1 MNSLTVSDYT
11 RMFFDADEAAV
22 DERREGKQGRD
33 YYDGKQYTHEELE
46 ILKSRR
52 QPPTTL
58 NRVARKINHLAG
70 MEVERRSDPKA
81 YPRTE
86 KHTKAAEAAT
96 DALRY
101 VEQTIK
107 LDEIFSALHGDMLVE
122 GYGAHELTV
131 EQNRKGEYVIGSTH
145 WRWDCLFYDPHSV
158 MNDFSDAMYLGG
170 VEWLDVAKA
179 KAQFPGKAEI
189 IESTTSLSGAHTGID
204 DYDDKPERKAWVTK
218 GSRKRIRIVH
228 MYHLVDGEWY
238 LCQFTGGGILSR
250 TQVPF
255 VDEEGTSWC
264 PMVFQSAYV
273 DRDGDRYGE
282 VRNLISPQDM
292 INKTHSK
299 LQHLISVRQLIARE
313 GVFSESEG
321 GIDGARQ
328 EFAKP
333 DGVITIN
340 GSKDDYEISSTADQ
354 FSGHAALLQEFKSEI
369 DLMGPNA
376 SMQGKG
382 PQSQSGRALI
392 AQTEGGMRE
401 FTPVADRFNS
411 MKERTYRYIWFL
423 IKQYWTEPK
432 WIRVTDDEST
442 PKFVGL
448 NQPVSR
454 MEMAVRKMQ
463 EAGADEEQIS
473 QAVRQIQSD
482 PRLAMMA
489 QQIGEVDNQV
499 AEIDVD
505 ITIELGPNIQTLQIE
520 QFEAITQMVSAGVP
534 IPPDVIVEMSS
545 LRNKEKILERMRGG
559 GEQSPE
565 EQQAAQ
571 QQREIELEAVMAKID
586 VDKSIAARNYADAQ
600 QKATPEPGQP
610 DTSVEDAAKQQIDA
624 FNAETNRMKAEGDL
638 EIRASLASAQID
650 KTDAEID
657 RMRREPVQR
666 QSAA

>member
-1 MNSLTVSDYT
+1 M
-11 RMFFDADEAAV
+11 
-22 DERREGKQGRD
+22 
-33 YYDGKQYTHEELE
+33 E
-46 ILKSRR
+46 ILKTRR

-70 MEVERRSDPKA
+70 LEVERRTDPKA
-81 YPRTE
+81 WPRTD

-107 LDEIFSALHGDMLVE
+107 LDEIFSALHDDMLVE

-131 EQNRKGEYVIGSTH
+131 EKNNRGEYVIGSTH

-158 MNDFSDAMYLGG
+158 KPDFSDAMYLGG

-179 KAQFPGKAEI
+179 KRQFPGKDNNEI
-189 IESTTSLSGAHTGID
+189 IESTKSLSGSHTGID

-218 GSRKRIRIVH
+218 GARQRIRIVH
-228 MYHLVDGEWY
+228 MYHIVDGEWY

-250 TQVPF
+250 DRVPF
-255 VDEEGTSWC
+255 VDEDGDTWC

-299 LQHLISVRQLIARE
+299 LQHLISVRQLIAEE
-313 GVFSESEG
+313 GAFSESQG

-333 DGVITIN
+333 DGIVITN
-340 GSKDDYEISSTADQ
+340 PGAVWEISSTADQ
-354 FSGHAALLQEFKSEI
+354 FTGHAALLQEFKSEI

-382 PQSQSGRALI
+382 PQSQSGRALL

-401 FTPVADRFNS
+401 HTPVADRFNS

-448 NQPVSR
+448 NQPVTR
-454 MEMAVRKMQ
+454 MEMAVRKL
-463 EAGADEEQIS
+463 EESGAGQEQIA
-473 QAVRQIQSD
+473 QTVQQIQAD

-489 QQIGEVDNQV
+489 QEVAEIDNQV

-505 ITIELGPNIQTLQIE
+505 ITIELGPDMATLQIE
-520 QFEAITQMVSAGVP
+520 QTEILGRIAPAIAQAGKPLEAAIMLLQASNLRKKDEAI
-534 IPPDVIVEMSS
+534 EM
-545 LRNKEKILERMRGG
+545 LRGG
-559 GEQSPE
+559 GEQTP
-565 EQQAAQ
+565 EQQEAAQ
-571 QQREIELEAVMAKID
+571 QARQIEMEAAMAKIE
-586 VDKSIAARNYADAQ
+586 VDKSTAARNYADAR
-600 QKATPEPGQP
+600 QKAMPEPGQP
-610 DTSVEDAAKQQIDA
+610 DTSIEDAAKQQVDA
-624 FNAETNRMKAEGDL
+624 FND
-638 EIRASLASAQID
+638 
-650 KTDAEID
+650 
-657 RMRREPVQR
+657 
-666 QSAA
+666 